1 MSENLK
7 WRKLD
12 NSAKIFPLSAGRKYS
27 TVFRLSAVMKE
38 KVNSKILEKAVNKT
52 LEKYSSFKVKMKYG
66 FFWYYL
72 EENTK
77 SPIIEEEKD
86 YPCKYIDP
94 SKNNDY
100 LFKVTYFD
108 TKINIDIF
116 HVLTDGGSGVVF
128 FREIIYTYLE
138 LLHPTVFNSNERL
151 ARKIDYNTEDS
162 YLKNYEKNLKG
173 NSSSKKAYALK
184 GKKIKLGAI
193 SAIHEI
199 INMSELKAECDR
211 YGATVTQY
219 LTAVLIYSI
228 YEANY
233 KKYLEKKKVNNKNG
247 ERNTNNLAIDK
258 KEKFFKKPIK
268 VCIPVNLKKYF
279 PSKTMSN
286 FFSYI
291 TLEADMKDLVTKA
304 KSNQES
310 LKQEIAK
317 PKDSNEEQENDIKQ
331 KMLVDEQ
338 LFTTIID
345 FVKNDFKQK
354 LTEEEIIKT
363 MSANVK
369 LGTNLFI
376 KAIPLELK
384 KIIVRLSYL
393 EIRKYTTIT
402 FSNIGRIGIIGKY
415 KDYIDEFLMLIAPE
429 PVEKIKC
436 SGCTF
441 ENKMSFTFTSILNDN
456 NIEKTFYHFLISRGI
471 NVRVESNGV
480 LDDITKSEDS

>member
-12 NSAKIFPLSAGRKYS
+12 NSAKIFPLSAGKKYS

-38 KVNSKILEKAVNKT
+38 KVNPSLLEKAVNIT

-72 EENTK
+72 EENNK
-77 SPIIEEEKD
+77 VPIIEEENN
-86 YPCKYIDP
+86 YPCKYIEP

-116 HVLTDGGSGVVF
+116 HALTDGGSGTVF

-151 ARKIDYNTEDS
+151 VRKIDFNTEDS
-162 YLKNYEKNLKG
+162 YLKNYIKNSKG
-173 NSSSKKAYALK
+173 NSSSKRAYILK

-199 INMSELKAECDR
+199 IDMSDLKKECEK
-211 YGATVTQY
+211 YNATVTQY

-233 KKYLEKKKVNNKNG
+233 KKNKS
-247 ERNTNNLAIDK
+247 
-258 KEKFFKKPIK
+258 KKPIK

-291 TLEADMKDLVTKA
+291 TLEANMK
-304 KSNQES
+304 S
-310 LKQEIAK
+310 LIQNSEEKKEQK
-317 PKDSNEEQENDIKQ
+317 NSDKDEKNLWFEN
-331 KMLVDEQ
+331 
-338 LFTTIID
+338 IIE

-376 KAIPLELK
+376 KVIPLELK
-384 KIIVRLSYL
+384 KAIVRLSYL

-456 NIEKTFYHFLISRGI
+456 NIEKTFYNFLKNRGI
-471 NVRVESNGV
+471 KVKVESNGV
-480 LDDITKSEDS
+480 LNDISKEN

>member
-1 MSENLK
+1 MSEGENLK

-38 KVNSKILEKAVNKT
+38 KVNPKILEKAVKVS
-52 LEKYSSFKVKMKYG
+52 LEKYNLFKVRMKYG

-72 EENTK
+72 EENPK
-77 SPIIEEEKD
+77 EPIVEEEKD
-86 YPCKYIDP
+86 YPCKYIEP

-108 TKINIDIF
+108 KKINIDIF

-151 ARKIDYNTEDS
+151 VRKIDFNTEDS
-162 YLKNYEKNLKG
+162 YLKNYIKDSKG
-173 NSSSKKAYALK
+173 NSSTKKAFELK

-199 INMSELKAECDR
+199 IDMLDLKKECEKYDS
-211 YGATVTQY
+211 TVTQY

-233 KKYLEKKKVNNKNG
+233 KKSNS
-247 ERNTNNLAIDK
+247 
-258 KEKFFKKPIK
+258 KKPIK

-291 TLEADMKDLVTKA
+291 TLEADMKKLANNNLQNDKNS
-304 KSNQES
+304 KS
-310 LKQEIAK
+310 K
-317 PKDSNEEQENDIKQ
+317 
-331 KMLVDEQ
+331 DEQ
-338 LFTTIID
+338 KCIDFSLFETIID

-384 KIIVRLSYL
+384 KVIVRLSYL

-471 NVRVESNGV
+471 NVKVESNGV
-480 LDDITKSEDS
+480 LDDISKKD

>member
-162 YLKNYEKNLKG
+162 YLKNYEKNSKG
-173 NSSSKKAYALK
+173 NSSSKKAYVLK